1 MSAPLSTFRFAVIAD
16 SHIRRQDSGEYPS
29 DGAMVERN
37 RFVVG
42 MIDRLEPSFVIHLG
56 DIVHPLPVEAG
67 HEAAVRLAADLYQGI
82 EVPLH
87 HLPGNHD
94 VGDKPNPQVAVPPAR
109 DAAYEV
115 FERHWGPAY
124 RSFDH
129 GGCHFVLIDTP
140 VLNSGLERERRQ
152 RRWLEND
159 LAAAAGRRIFLFS
172 HYPPFI
178 RDRNE
183 AENYDNLAEPARSW
197 LIDLVDRHAV
207 EAWFSGHVHNFLYN
221 RHRCDFYALPS
232 TGFVRPDYSELAAI
246 PPEAEAGRDD
256 RAKLGFFIVDVTS
269 DGHVVR
275 PVRTYGC
282 TGNEPLPV
290 PAETSAASDWTCRIG
305 VTLRHDWMATVG
317 FPTDGLDPF
326 VRKMVRN
333 DYPLLAL
340 QESRISDVRVPA
352 EDIMSADRRRRLN
365 DLGRLGLR
373 FTVFSAGLPDAAIAS
388 AIDESAPAVVRW
400 EIIIQPDQIES
411 VLSNLGRSPV
421 PRALAPIVPIGSDG
435 IQHFVTH
442 GFDPH
447 ADDVLSCFVS
457 AGAAEVFEE
466 FVYRVAPDHP
476 VEDAVSLA
484 LTSAL
489 AIGVGASM
497 SIELPRG
504 SEIAVFD
511 DDERIARRT
520 TEALAAG
527 LRHPDVPMFLDGFMD
542 HDRGYYRRHGLI
554 DRRGNPRSALHALIN
569 FARSPR

>member
-1 MSAPLSTFRFAVIAD
+1 LSAPPSTFRFAVIAD
-16 SHIRRQDSGEYPS
+16 SHIRRQDGGGYPS
-29 DGAMVERN
+29 DGAMLERN
-37 RFVVG
+37 RFVVDL
-42 MIDRLEPSFVIHLG
+42 INRLGPSFVIHLG
-56 DIVHPLPVEAG
+56 DIVHPLPVEVG

-94 VGDKPNPQVAVPPAR
+94 VGDKPNPQVAVPPVD
-109 DAAYEV
+109 DAAYDV

-129 GGCHFVLIDTP
+129 DGCHFVLIDTP
-140 VLNSGLERERRQ
+140 ILNSGLERERRQ
-152 RRWLEND
+152 RRWVEND

-197 LIDLVDRHAV
+197 LIDLVERHSV

-246 PPEAEAGRDD
+246 QPEAEAGRDD

-282 TGNEPLPV
+282 TTADRLPV
-290 PAETSAASDWTCRIG
+290 PAETSAASDWTCPVG

-317 FPTDGLDPF
+317 LPTDGLDPF

-340 QESRISDVRVPA
+340 QESRITDVRVPA
-352 EDIMSADRRRRLN
+352 EDIMSTDRRRRLT
-365 DLGRLGLR
+365 DLGRLRLR
-373 FTVFSAGLPDAAIAS
+373 FTVFSVGPPDAAIVS

-400 EIIIQPDQIES
+400 EIIIQPDRIEP

-421 PRALAPIVPIGSDG
+421 PRALAPIVPIGSGG

-442 GFDPH
+442 GFDPR
-447 ADDVLSCFVS
+447 ADDLLSRSVD
-457 AGAAEVFEE
+457 AGAAELFEE
-466 FVYRVAPDHP
+466 FVYRVAPGHP
-476 VEDAVSLA
+476 VEQAVSLA
-484 LTSAL
+484 IRSAR
-489 AIGVGASM
+489 AIGIGASM
-497 SIELPRG
+497 IIEMPRG
-504 SEIAVFD
+504 GETDVFD
-511 DDERIARRT
+511 DDEQIAHRAV
-520 TEALAAG
+520 EASAAR
-527 LRHPDVPMFLDGFMD
+527 LRHPDIPMFLDGFMD

-554 DRRGNPRSALHALIN
+554 DRRCNPRPGLHALIN
-569 FARSPR
+569 FAKSPR